1 MSKSPIVGA
10 RSRFGRRVKKLAIAG
25 TATACLLLAIAPV
38 EASASVLPTANVAKQ
53 FVIGSVINDLTNPF
67 LAVMGNAEQVEAAK
81 LGVKI
86 SVLSGN
92 VSGTISISK
101 QVSEVQQFISEK
113 VNLILVT
120 PSDPSAIVPVIKQ
133 ANSAG
138 IPVIAVNTRVG
149 TGAKTVL
156 FVGDNDYAY
165 GVDEGKLVAQA
176 IGGKGSVA
184 ILLGV
189 LGDSPEVLRTEGID
203 ATLKGYPGIHI
214 VSSIADNWVNATNI
228 SDVQDLLVK
237 YPNSTL
243 GAVVAEGPEM
253 YAGAEYARSHGDKST
268 KFIAGDYSKEVET
281 AIKNGSVYGT
291 VDQSPQTEGMLGVQY
306 AFDYLSGKKSLLPA
320 GGIEYIPLPLVTKAN
335 VAMYAASWSS

>member
-1 MSKSPIVGA
+1 V
-10 RSRFGRRVKKLAIAG
+10 V
-25 TATACLLLAIAPV
+25 
-38 EASASVLPTANVAKQ
+38 KQ
-53 FVIGSVINDLTNPF
+53 FVVGSVINDLTNPF
-67 LAVMGNAEQVEAAK
+67 LAVMGSAEKAEAGK
-81 LGVKI
+81 LGIKI
-86 SVLSGN
+86 DVVSGN

-176 IGGKGSVA
+176 IGDKGSVA

-189 LGDSPEVLRTEGID
+189 LGDSPEVLRTEGIK
-203 ATLKGYPGIHI
+203 ATLKAYPGVH
-214 VSSIADNWVNATNI
+214 VVTSIADNWVNATNI

-237 YPNSTL
+237 YPGTALS
-243 GAVVAEGPEM
+243 AVVAEGPEM
-253 YAGAEYARSHGDKST
+253 YAGAEYARSHADKST

>member
-1 MSKSPIVGA
+1 
-10 RSRFGRRVKKLAIAG
+10 
-25 TATACLLLAIAPV
+25 LLLAVAPV
-38 EASASVLPTANVAKQ
+38 GASASPRVTTNVATKH

-67 LAVMGNAEQVEAAK
+67 LAVMGSAEQSEAAK

-86 SVLSGN
+86 DVLSGN

-138 IPVIAVNTRVG
+138 IPVISVNTRVG
-149 TGAKTVL
+149 PGAKTVL
-156 FVGDNDYAY
+156 FVGDNDYQY

-176 IGGKGSVA
+176 TGGKGSVA

-189 LGDSPEVLRTEGID
+189 LGDSPEVLRTEGIK
-203 ATLKGYPGIHI
+203 ATLKAYPGVHI
-214 VSSIADNWVNATNI
+214 VTSIADNWVNATNI

-237 YPNSTL
+237 YPGTALS
-243 GAVVAEGPEM
+243 AVVAEGPEM
-253 YAGAEYARSHGDKST
+253 YAGAEYARSHGDAST

-306 AFDYLSGKKSLLPA
+306 AVDYLSGKRSLLPA